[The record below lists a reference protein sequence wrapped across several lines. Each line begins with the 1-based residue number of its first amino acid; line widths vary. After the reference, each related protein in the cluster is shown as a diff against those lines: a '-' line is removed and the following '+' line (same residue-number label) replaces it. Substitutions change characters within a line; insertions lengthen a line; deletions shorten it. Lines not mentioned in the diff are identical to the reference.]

1 MLDYMHQVKQ
11 EKSGGQ
17 EQVSTSPYPTTFPE
31 ALAFPNYEA
40 AMNQYTSVSPSQG
53 WQTLHRILCSVE
65 KKVYNPI
72 TILRLSYNSVLPRAI
87 PGVGGSV
94 CGFGARAVWAVW
106 QLWLCGTQSWRP
118 SVQVGGSYFNVERK
132 SITMTQST
140 EYRADTELESGHNM
154 GGFMSIQVGAS
165 QSYLAQPHIT
175 HHLYFNPPSHH

>member
-1 MLDYMHQVKQ
+1 MHQVKQ

-53 WQTLHRILCSVE
+53 WFIQSFVPVE

-72 TILRLSYNSVLPRAI
+72 TISRLSYNSVLPRAI

-132 SITMTQST
+132 KYYDDT
-140 EYRADTELESGHNM
+140 EYRVQSRYGIREWAQHGWLHVNPSG
-154 GGFMSIQVGAS
+154 G
-165 QSYLAQPHIT
+165 QSKLSGT
-175 HHLYFNPPSHH
+175 TLYHPAPIL